1 MLAELKVL
9 PVEANTVFKTKLLHV
24 MAMSTVGPLSISII
38 LILLFQVSV
47 LQALIIFI
55 IAEML
60 VLFLNLFQI
69 SLDAAFPYLTWDNPQ
84 KAMKQNINGLYSIL
98 IVFGFVGILGYMG
111 YLLRNNLTG
120 NQMVLILLII
130 CLAGSMI
137 AYPMAKKGVENM
149 LKKDYL

>member
-1 MLAELKVL
+1 
-9 PVEANTVFKTKLLHV
+9 
-24 MAMSTVGPLSISII
+24 
-38 LILLFQVSV
+38 
-47 LQALIIFI
+47 
-55 IAEML
+55 
-60 VLFLNLFQI
+60 
-69 SLDAAFPYLTWDNPQ
+69 
-84 KAMKQNINGLYSIL
+84 MKQNINGLYSIL